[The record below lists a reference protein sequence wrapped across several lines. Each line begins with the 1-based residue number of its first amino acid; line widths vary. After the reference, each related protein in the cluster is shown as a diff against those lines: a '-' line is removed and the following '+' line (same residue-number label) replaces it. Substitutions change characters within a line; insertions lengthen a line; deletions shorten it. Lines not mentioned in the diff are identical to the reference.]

1 MEILILLTCLFSVY
15 IRSSVGYQIAGANL
29 NAVPPNEPLILTPFI
44 ESGDIELARN
54 LSQTKPLPGCNLH
67 LLSYSGFFTVRKEY
81 DSNIFFWFF
90 PALNGDAD
98 SPIILWLQGGPG
110 VSGMFGFFVEHG
122 PYVLK
127 SNISAD
133 FRPYNWASTFQMIYV
148 DNPVGTGFSFTLDD
162 RGYVKNQEE
171 MADDMYEFLQ
181 QFFTVFPEYRDND
194 FYVTGE
200 SYAGKYVPSL
210 AYKIHS
216 MGTSANFKFK
226 GMSVGNGMCDP
237 ETMMDYGDYL
247 YNIGLVDEIQAKEM
261 KNLSNSIVNHIRK
274 KDYYEALV
282 EMDKLI
288 INFQLLPYT
297 SLFKNFTG
305 FDFYY
310 NFLQSETPKD
320 YNYFDTYVELPE
332 FKKALHIGNLK
343 FQNGSMAQKYLLLD
357 IMQSVK
363 PKVAVI
369 MDNYRVL
376 FYNGQLDVIIS
387 YPLTVNFLKSVKWK
401 HSVEYRE
408 AKRTL
413 WKLNGKIAGYV
424 HSVGNFYEILVR
436 NAGHI
441 LPYDQPEIALDLIT
455 RFVNNKQFS

>member
-1 MEILILLTCLFSVY
+1 MEVIAIVTGLFLVY
-15 IRSSVGYQIAGANL
+15 IRSSISYQISRANM
-29 NAVPPNEPLILTPFI
+29 NAVSPNEPLILTPYI

-54 LSQTKPLPGCNLH
+54 LSKTRPLPAANPH

-90 PALNGDAD
+90 PALNGDED

-110 VSGMFGFFVEHG
+110 FSGMFGFFVEHG

-127 SNISAD
+127 TNTSAD

-194 FYVTGE
+194 FYVAGE

-210 AYKIHS
+210 AYKIHT
-216 MGTSANFKFK
+216 MGTPANFKFK

-247 YNIGLVDEIQAKEM
+247 YNIGLVDEIQAKQM

-310 NFLQSETPKD
+310 NFFHSEAPED
-320 YNYFDTYVELPE
+320 FNYFYTYVELPE
-332 FKKALHIGNLK
+332 FKKALHVGNLK

-363 PKVAVI
+363 SKVAVI

-376 FYNGQLDVIIS
+376 FYNGQLDVIIP
-387 YPLTVNFLKSVKWK
+387 YPLTVNFLKTVKWK

-424 HSVGNFYEILVR
+424 HSVENFHEILVR

-441 LPYDQPEIALDLIT
+441 LPYDQPEVALDLIT
-455 RFVNNKQFS
+455 RFVKNKQFS